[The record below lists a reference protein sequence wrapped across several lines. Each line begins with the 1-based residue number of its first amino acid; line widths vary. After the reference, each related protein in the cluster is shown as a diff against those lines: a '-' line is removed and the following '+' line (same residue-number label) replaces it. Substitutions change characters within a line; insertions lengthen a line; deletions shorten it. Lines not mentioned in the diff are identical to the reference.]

1 MTVPAL
7 AVFAS
12 GSGTTLQAILDAVA
26 DGILPLR
33 VNVVVVDRPGT
44 GAEDRAATAGVPVRL
59 VDRSGHDRRSLSA
72 AIDAVLPADTA
83 AVMLAGFLSI
93 VAEPL
98 LTRFSGRM
106 LNLHPA
112 LLPSYGGPGMYGEHV
127 HRAVLAAGERTTGC
141 TVHEVDA
148 GTDTG
153 RILLQR
159 RIPVLPDDTVA
170 SLQRRLRPVEHRAV
184 IDALL
189 TLISDLR

>member
-1 MTVPAL
+1 M
-7 AVFAS
+7 
-12 GSGTTLQAILDAVA
+12 
-26 DGILPLR
+26 
-33 VNVVVVDRPGT
+33 
-44 GAEDRAATAGVPVRL
+44 
-59 VDRSGHDRRSLSA
+59 
-72 AIDAVLPADTA
+72 LPADTA